1 MLIAYFT
8 TDEVNE
14 WMAERLAAECGP
26 TLCPT
31 FLKEQPVED
40 GFDALL
46 FDWDSLPVAWREEAL
61 KMLLTR
67 PLDCPVALH
76 SYHLAEKHVQALR
89 ARGVQVRRR
98 LEATLFHELFQ
109 AVVEAQLRLR
119 GFAVAP
125 ATVDGRRA
133 AETVY
138 PSTQARSASKG

>member
-31 FLKEQPVED
+31 FLKEQPAED

-46 FDWDSLPVAWREEAL
+46 FDWDSLPASWREEAL
-61 KMLLTR
+61 RMLMMR

-76 SYHLAEKHVQALR
+76 SYHLSEQDVKALR
-89 ARGVQVRRR
+89 ARGVHVRRR
-98 LEATLFHELFQ
+98 LEATLFHELFR
-109 AVVEAQLRLR
+109 AVVEAQPTFRSSS
-119 GFAVAP
+119 AAP
-125 ATVDGRRA
+125 ATVDSRRA
-133 AETVY
+133 DETVY
-138 PSTQARSASKG
+138 PSPPR